1 MIPKVIGIAILA
13 TTVLSGAVMLL
24 WNGILVNVLHIGI
37 ISFWQAAGILLLSKI
52 LFGGF
57 RGRHMGGWHMKKRMF
72 MKWESMT
79 PEQRDEFR
87 SRMHSCGRGWNNN
100 EVQATA
106 S

>member
-1 MIPKVIGIAILA
+1 MIPKVIGIAIIA
-13 TTVLSGAVMLL
+13 ATVLSGAVMLL
-24 WNGILVNVLHIGI
+24 WNGVLVNVLHISI

-57 RGRHMGGWHMKKRMF
+57 RGRQMGGWHMKRRMF

-87 SRMHSCGRGWNNN
+87 SRMRGCHRQDSNIS
-100 EVQATA
+100 VA
-106 S
+106 